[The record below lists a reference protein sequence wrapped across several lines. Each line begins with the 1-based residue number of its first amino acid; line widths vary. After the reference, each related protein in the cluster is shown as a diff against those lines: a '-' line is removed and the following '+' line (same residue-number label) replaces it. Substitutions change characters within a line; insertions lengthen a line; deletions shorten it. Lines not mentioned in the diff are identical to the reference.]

1 MPSSQIDL
9 YGSQVYY
16 WTYGPAGGRTVLMLH
31 GFRGNHLGLLKI
43 IDGLGE
49 YRVIVPDLPGFGIS
63 TPMTELP
70 HTAAGYS
77 AFARALITG
86 LQLDRPVV
94 LGHSYGSVIASH
106 LAASEPESVSELV
119 LVSPI
124 AASPRAG
131 LNRPVSTLVAWYYW
145 LGTHLP
151 ELLGGKVLMS
161 KTFNRLMSLTL
172 MKTRDPATRRAIYR
186 HHLGDLQF
194 VEDRRVIAESFP
206 DSITKTAGDAA
217 EDIPQRTLLIA
228 GEKDALSPARYQ
240 RHLVDR
246 LPRGSLV
253 LIPHVGHLV
262 HLETPREAAQAI
274 RRFLTR

>member
-9 YGSQVYY
+9 YGSQVHY
-16 WTYGPAGGRTVLMLH
+16 WTYGPVGGRTVLMLH

-77 AFARALITG
+77 ALAKAFITG
-86 LQLDRPVV
+86 LRLDRPVL

-106 LAASEPESVSELV
+106 LAANEPESVSELV

-131 LNRPVSTLVAWYYW
+131 FNRPVSNLVRGYYW
-145 LGTHLP
+145 FGTHLP
-151 ELLGGKVLMS
+151 EPLGRKVLMS

-172 MKTRDPATRRAIYR
+172 TKTRDPATRLAIR
-186 HHLGDLQF
+186 HHHLGDLQF
-194 VEDRRVIAESFP
+194 AENRRVIAESFP
-206 DSITKTAGDAA
+206 DSMAKTAGDAA
-217 EDIPQRTLLIA
+217 EDIPHRTLLVA
-228 GEKDALSPARYQ
+228 GEKDALSPVRSQ
-240 RHLVDR
+240 RRLADR
-246 LPRGSLV
+246 LPQGSLV

-274 RRFLTR
+274 RRFLAR